1 MANLAGSAPPGGAS
15 EFSDE
20 VARGTGKETCHEN
33 DSFKW
38 GHGGRLRLWRGGG
51 VRTDDDE
58 QADDFPVTSERGAD
72 LHQLREGLR
81 ALPGRVLPQ
90 TGSAKKVLFGDEV
103 RRPLSGLART
113 SQLGPAGGRPL
124 AGRIRRRERGSA
136 TKGEDRYGGLGEA
149 ADQAVREVGWRRVEV
164 GRSALKQGCVVE
176 LV

>member
-1 MANLAGSAPPGGAS
+1 MVNLAGSAPPGGAS

-20 VARGTGKETCHEN
+20 IARGTRKETCHEN
-33 DSFKW
+33 GSFKW

-113 SQLGPAGGRPL
+113 SVNGGV
-124 AGRIRRRERGSA
+124 RRGHNASA
-136 TKGEDRYGGLGEA
+136 NP
-149 ADQAVREVGWRRVEV
+149 
-164 GRSALKQGCVVE
+164 VV
-176 LV
+176 VVAQTI